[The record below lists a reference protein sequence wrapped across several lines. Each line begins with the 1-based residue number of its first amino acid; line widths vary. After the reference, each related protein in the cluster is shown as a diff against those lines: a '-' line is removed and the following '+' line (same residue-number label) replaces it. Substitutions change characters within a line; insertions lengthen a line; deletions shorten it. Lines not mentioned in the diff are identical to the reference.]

1 MLGAVGGGVGSAL
14 CALALV
20 RGSFGLFLAGSL
32 LTGLYMS
39 AQGFFRF
46 AATDGA
52 SEDFRARAISYVM
65 GAGLASAVLGPQLVR
80 LTADAL
86 APVPFAGAYV
96 AAAALNAR
104 RRLAS
109 SPSSTARGRRRR
121 RPTARARARGSSSSA
136 RRGSRWR

>member
-1 MLGAVGGGVGSAL
+1 
-14 CALALV
+14 
-20 RGSFGLFLAGSL
+20 
-32 LTGLYMS
+32 MS

-52 SEDFRARAISYVM
+52 GEAFRPQAISYVM
-65 GAGLASAVLGPQLVR
+65 GAGLASAIVGPQLVR

-96 AAAALNAR
+96 AAAALNVVGVWLFA
-104 RRLAS
+104 LLD
-109 SPSSTARGRRRR
+109 SPRPRPRRRR
-121 RPTARARARGSSSSA
+121 TGRGRARGWSCCA